1 MIKKILS
8 FSLVLAVTLGF
19 GLMLKAETSKK
30 ENKMAASNKSA
41 GTYARFKTSQGDF
54 LIKLF
59 PEDAPKTV
67 ENFVGLAEGTK
78 EFVDPASGKS
88 TKKPFYD
95 GLTFH
100 RVIPDFMI
108 QGGDPVGT
116 GTGGPGYR
124 FEDEFQSPRT
134 FDKKGILAMA
144 NAGPNT
150 NGSQFFITVAPTPW
164 LNKHHTIFGEVVEG
178 YDVVEKISLV
188 PASPGNNKPNTP
200 VTITSV
206 KIERVK

>member
-1 MIKKILS
+1 MKNN
-8 FSLVLAVTLGF
+8 
-19 GLMLKAETSKK
+19 TSKAPGLY
-30 ENKMAASNKSA
+30 AA
-41 GTYARFKTSQGDF
+41 FKTNQGSF

-67 ENFVGLAEGTK
+67 ANFVGLSEGTR
-78 EFVDPASGKS
+78 EFVDPKSGQTAKR
-88 TKKPFYD
+88 PFYD

-100 RVIPDFMI
+100 RVIPNFMI
-108 QGGDPVGT
+108 QGGDPVGN

-124 FEDEFQSPRT
+124 FEDEFNSPRG

-144 NAGPNT
+144 NAGPGT

-164 LNKHHTIFGEVVEG
+164 LNKKHTIFGEVIEG

-188 PASPGNNKPNTP
+188 AQNPGNNRPLKPVIVEK
-200 VTITSV
+200 VTIEEWGKDGLIPRGTGKAS
-206 KIERVK
+206 K